1 MNAPIKSGHQM
12 RELVTT
18 NHDYFY
24 EYTSTKEEIEEL
36 VVLVRLE
43 LYNRSLHCGPKA
55 IRKRLDEFYHVSPL
69 PSERTIAR
77 ILARNGLTHRRTG
90 WYE

>member
-1 MNAPIKSGHQM
+1 MW
-12 RELVTT
+12 ELAKT
-18 NHDYFY
+18 NHDHYWDF
-24 EYTSTKEEIEEL
+24 TSTKEEVEEC
-36 VVLVRLE
+36 VVIVRLE
-43 LYNRSLHCGPKA
+43 LYNRNLHCGPKA
-55 IRKRLDEFYHVSPL
+55 IKKRLDEFYHIKPL